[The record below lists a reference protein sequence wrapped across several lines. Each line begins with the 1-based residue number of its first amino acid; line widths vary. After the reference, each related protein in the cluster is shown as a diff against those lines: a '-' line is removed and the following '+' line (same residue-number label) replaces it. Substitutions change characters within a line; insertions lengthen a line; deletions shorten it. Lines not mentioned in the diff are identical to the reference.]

1 MLTNNFNTRYNLLV
15 TLIKK
20 SYKDNDFDT
29 ANILLEILNDLIIEN
44 NNISK

>member
-1 MLTNNFNTRYNLLV
+1 MISKNFNIRYNN
-15 TLIKK
+15 LINIIEK
-20 SYKDNDFDT
+20 SYKDNDFES